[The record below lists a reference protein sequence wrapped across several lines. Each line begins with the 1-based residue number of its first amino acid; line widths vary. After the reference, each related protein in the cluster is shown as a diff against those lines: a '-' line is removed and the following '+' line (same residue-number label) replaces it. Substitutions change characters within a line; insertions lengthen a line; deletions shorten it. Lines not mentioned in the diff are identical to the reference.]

1 MTRAAR
7 TPRTP
12 SARTPSARTPSAP
25 TPSARTRSARTR
37 SAATDAP
44 STKAKA
50 PSAGP
55 ATILSSAAEMRGRE
69 RHFPRLCQSCQAP
82 MAVQEDNCWACGA
95 TWDSS
100 RIAQHAEDQPPDR
113 AVAA

>member
-7 TPRTP
+7 TP
-12 SARTPSARTPSAP
+12 SAP
-25 TPSARTRSARTR
+25 SPSARTRSARARPVT
-37 SAATDAP
+37 TDAP
-44 STKAKA
+44 STQAKT
-50 PSAGP
+50 PSARP
-55 ATILSSAAEMRGRE
+55 ATILSSAAEMRRRE
-69 RHFPRLCQSCQAP
+69 RHFPRLCQTCQAP

-100 RIAQHAEDQPPDR
+100 RIAQHADDHLPDR